1 VSGLRGDVPMP
12 IPIAQSVKHIHL
24 LDSALKILIQASL
37 EERKAA
43 DPSLNGSKSF
53 LNEYCTIKMSTARR
67 AGHSHALL
75 NVAMLF
81 ENPMIVTPTRF
92 MLEQLEEVWHT
103 LWDDSWKRMTNLSRL
118 ARFVSAESMARGTAR
133 GIDCDAILVDCAFG
147 LSTRQR
153 EAVEDQAEAVLSRH
167 LETFCLIYIQ

>member
-1 VSGLRGDVPMP
+1 MP
-12 IPIAQSVKHIHL
+12 TPIAQSVKSIHL

-37 EERKAA
+37 EERKYSRGL
-43 DPSLNGSKSF
+43 DGKRF

-75 NVAMLF
+75 NIAMLF
-81 ENPMIVTPTRF
+81 EKPMIATPTKF
-92 MLEQLEEVWHT
+92 MLDQLEEVWNT
-103 LWDDSWKRMTNLSRL
+103 LWDESWKRMALLSRQ

-133 GIDCDAILVDCAFG
+133 VIDCDAILVDCAFG

-153 EAVEDQAEAVLSRH
+153 EAIEDHASAVLPMH
-167 LETFCLIYIQ
+167 TDTFCLVYVQ